1 MSAIEC
7 QEKDIRKKQLK
18 RHFVMQKAVGGVWRL
33 AAVMPG
39 VRFIAQI
46 MTKTVAVGNSVLQV
60 YGVRP
65 PTQLIMANKFG
76 GLSIIAFPP
85 KPINKRPT
93 T

>member
-1 MSAIEC
+1 
-7 QEKDIRKKQLK
+7 
-18 RHFVMQKAVGGVWRL
+18 MQKAVGGVWRL

>member
-1 MSAIEC
+1 
-7 QEKDIRKKQLK
+7 
-18 RHFVMQKAVGGVWRL
+18 MQKAVGGVWRL

-39 VRFIAQI
+39 VEFTAQI

-65 PTQLIMANKFG
+65 PTQLIMAGKFG
-76 GLSIIAFPP
+76 VLSIIALPP
-85 KPINKRPT
+85 KTINTRPT